1 MSLAL
6 PETDV
11 SIYST
16 DPASLREHAQRVQRN
31 FERVA
36 AAWPMLIFIGSGS
49 PNGAVTASP
58 GALYVS
64 TAGGA
69 GTTLYVKE
77 SGVGTSAGWVG
88 K

>member
-1 MSLAL
+1 MSSLEHTA
-6 PETDV
+6 D
-11 SIYST
+11 
-16 DPASLREHAQRVQRN
+16 DNPAIDRNFDKLRELPIT
-31 FERVA
+31 FTG
-36 AAWPMLIFIGSGS
+36 LGS

-58 GALYVS
+58 GAIYVNFS
-64 TAGGA
+64 GGA